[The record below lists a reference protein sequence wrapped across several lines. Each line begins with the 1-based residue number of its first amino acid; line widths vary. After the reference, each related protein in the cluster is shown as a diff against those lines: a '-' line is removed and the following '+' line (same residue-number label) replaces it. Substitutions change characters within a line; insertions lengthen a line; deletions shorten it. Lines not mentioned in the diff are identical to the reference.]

1 MRETTVVILGGGQ
14 GSRLFPLTKNRSKPA
29 VPIAGKY
36 RIIDIPVSN
45 SIHSGLRRIFV
56 LTQFNSAS
64 LNRHVTR
71 TYRFDTF
78 SDGFVEILAAE
89 QTDQHRDWFQG
100 TADAVRKHFHR
111 FKYPRTE
118 RVVILSGD
126 QLYRMDYREML
137 ARHEATGAAATVA
150 VIPVRREQASNFG
163 ILKIDGEGRIVE
175 FFEKPCSPKDLD
187 AMESSPDT
195 LDKLGFADRSRSFL
209 ASMGIYTF
217 EVHALETGL
226 ADEDAIDFGRDVLPR
241 MIETHPVHAF
251 IFDGYWED
259 IGTIRAFYEANLD
272 LAGPSPKFHL
282 YRSGAPIYTRPRF
295 LPASKLYDCKVHNSA
310 ISEGC
315 LVRESQIDTSIIGI
329 RTRINTGSVIR
340 RSVVMGADIYPPHP
354 DPAVAQGV
362 PELGIGENVV
372 IENAIIDKNARIGR
386 GVVIRNEAGVAN
398 EDGDC
403 YYIRDG
409 IVVIPKHGVVP
420 ENTII

>member
-1 MRETTVVILGGGQ
+1 MGDTTVVILGGGQ

-29 VPIAGKY
+29 VPLAGKY

-45 SIHSGLRRIFV
+45 SIHSGLKRIFV

-89 QTDQHRDWFQG
+89 QTDEHRDWFQG

-137 ARHEATGAAATVA
+137 RRHDEAGANATVA
-150 VIPVRREQASNFG
+150 VLPVRRDQASSYG
-163 ILKIDGEGRIVE
+163 ILKIDEAGRIRE
-175 FFEKPCSPKDLD
+175 FFEKPSSPEDLD
-187 AMESSPDT
+187 AMESPRET
-195 LDKLGFADRSRSFL
+195 LDKLGFTDPKRTYL

-217 EVHALETGL
+217 DIDALEAGL
-226 ADEDAIDFGRDVLPR
+226 ADENAIDFGRDVLPH
-241 MIETHPVHAF
+241 MIKSHKVYAY

-272 LAGPSPKFHL
+272 LVSPTPKFHF
-282 YRSGAPIYTRPRF
+282 YRSGAPIYSRPRF

-315 LVRESQIDTSIIGI
+315 LVRESVIDTSIIGI
-329 RTRINTGSVIR
+329 RTLIDTGSVIR
-340 RSVVMGADIYPPHP
+340 RSIVMGADFYPTSP
-354 DPAVAQGV
+354 DPAETRGL
-362 PELGIGENVV
+362 PPLGIGQDVV

-386 GVVIRNEAGVAN
+386 GVIIRNEARVN
-398 EDGDC
+398 HKDGDC

-420 ENTII
+420 DHTII

>member
-1 MRETTVVILGGGQ
+1 MRDTTVVILGGGQ

-29 VPIAGKY
+29 VPLAGKY

-45 SIHSGLRRIFV
+45 SIHSGLNRIFV

-89 QTDQHRDWFQG
+89 QTEEHRDWFQG

-111 FKYPRTE
+111 FKYPSTK

-126 QLYRMDYREML
+126 QLYRMDYRDL
-137 ARHEATGAAATVA
+137 LRRHEEARSAATVA
-150 VIPVRREQASNFG
+150 VIPVTREQASAFG
-163 ILKIDGEGRIVE
+163 ILKIDETGRIVE
-175 FFEKPCSPKDLD
+175 FCEKPKTSDMLD
-187 AMESSPDT
+187 EMESPPEV
-195 LDKLGFADRSRSFL
+195 LERLGFSDPSRSYL
-209 ASMGIYTF
+209 ASMGIYAF
-217 EVHALETGL
+217 DIQALEDGL
-226 ADEDAIDFGRDVLPR
+226 ADKAAIDFGRDVLPS
-241 MIETHPVHAF
+241 MIKTHPVYAF

-272 LAGPSPKFHL
+272 LVGPRPKFHL

-295 LPASKLYDCKVHNSA
+295 LPASKLYDCKVHNSV

-315 LVRESQIDTSIIGI
+315 LVRESMIDTSIIGI
-329 RTRINTGSVIR
+329 RTLIRTGAVIR
-340 RSVVMGADIYPPHP
+340 RSVVMGADIYPTTP
-354 DPAVAQGV
+354 DPLVEEGL
-362 PELGIGENVV
+362 PELGIGEEAV

-386 GVVIRNEAGVAN
+386 GVIIRNESGVAN
-398 EDGDC
+398 KDGDC

-409 IVVIPKHGVVP
+409 IVIIPKHGVVP
-420 ENTII
+420 DHTII